1 MSPDAA
7 AIRDLVSTWMK
18 ASAAGDLQTANCKL
32 QTVLSLMTDDVM
44 FMVLG
49 REPFGKEAFAAM
61 SQGVRVE
68 GASDIREL
76 KVLGDWAYLRNYL
89 DIIVTPPGGAAVRRA
104 GWTLTILRKEGG
116 QWKIARDANLLTVT

>member
-1 MSPDAA
+1 ERCRRP
-7 AIRDLVSTWMK
+7 
-18 ASAAGDLQTANCKL
+18 ANCKL

-76 KVLGDWAYLRNYL
+76 KVLGDWAYLRR
-89 DIIVTPPGGAAVRRA
+89 PAARQCGARA
-104 GWTLTILRKEGG
+104 GRLRYS
-116 QWKIARDANLLTVT
+116 ARRGDNGRLRETPTC